1 MSGFLTVQ
9 TQGFGE
15 KGAEKDLHKP
25 RDYMYQYTPSISFF
39 PHSNLSPFPP
49 YNNTP
54 KGRNLEES
62 IRIKIFLKESIP
74 LKK

>member
-39 PHSNLSPFPP
+39 PIPISLPFPHTIIP
-49 YNNTP
+49 Q
-54 KGRNLEES
+54 KEET
-62 IRIKIFLKESIP
+62 
-74 LKK
+74 